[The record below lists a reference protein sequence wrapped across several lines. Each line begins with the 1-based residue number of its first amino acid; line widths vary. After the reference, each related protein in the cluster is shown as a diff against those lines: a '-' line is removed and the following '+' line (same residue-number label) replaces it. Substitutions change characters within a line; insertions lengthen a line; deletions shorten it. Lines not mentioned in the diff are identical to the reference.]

1 MTKDKETKAKNRVV
15 ICPTCKAEIEVRSAF
30 AYMTYTR
37 HMKEHKNEE

>member
-1 MTKDKETKAKNRVV
+1 MTTVSANKRV

-37 HMKEHKNEE
+37 HIKEHKNEE